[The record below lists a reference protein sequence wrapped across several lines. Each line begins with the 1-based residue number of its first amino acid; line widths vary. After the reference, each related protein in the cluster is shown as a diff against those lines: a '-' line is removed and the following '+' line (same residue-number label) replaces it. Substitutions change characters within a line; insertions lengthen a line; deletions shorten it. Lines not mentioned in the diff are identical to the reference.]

1 MNIENI
7 WQQGSK
13 NDDELNTLLT
23 TSDFSKLQ
31 SRLPLKQLKLNLL
44 IGIVWALL
52 LSVGYMVVFFLF
64 SIWQVYVS
72 LCVLIVFNAIII
84 LSSWR
89 LYKKTPSV
97 ISTSNSLKEELSLH
111 HDSFQQWWSVQQKF
125 SLFVYPIAIAGGF
138 ILGGNL
144 GSGKPVEEFLYNSK
158 MLVALGIT
166 ILVLVPLCYFG
177 AKWMFNY
184 AYGKH
189 LKKLKSAIDELS

>member
-7 WQQGSK
+7 WRQETK
-13 NDDELNTLLT
+13 KDDELNTLLT
-23 TSDFSKLQ
+23 TGDFGKLQ
-31 SRLPLKQLKLNLL
+31 SKLPLKQLKQNLL

-52 LSVGYMVVFFLF
+52 ISIGYIIIFFLF

-72 LCVLIVFNAIII
+72 LGVLIVFNAIII

-89 LYKKTPSV
+89 LYKRTPSV

-111 HDSFQQWWSVQQKF
+111 YNSFQQWWSVQQKF
-125 SLFVYPIAIAGGF
+125 SLFVFPIAIAGGF
-138 ILGGNL
+138 ILGGSL
-144 GSGKPVEEFLYNSK
+144 GSGKPVDEFMYNPK
-158 MLVALGIT
+158 MLIALSIT

-189 LKKLKSAIDELS
+189 LKKLKSAIDDLS